1 MQMQQ
6 HITHP
11 IFKLISEAAKEL
23 NVDAYV
29 IGGYVRDCILGR
41 DTKDIDV
48 VSTGKGIEL
57 AQAVAARLGGSKISV
72 FKRFGTAMINH
83 KDLEVEF
90 VGARKESYSEDSRKP
105 AVEDGSIKDDQDR
118 RDFTINAMA
127 ISLNDGTWGELVDP
141 FNGVEDLKNGILRT
155 PLEPA
160 KTYSDDP
167 LRMMRAIRFATQ
179 LDFQIEEESFQAI
192 YENRERISIVSQERI
207 TDELNKIILAKVPS
221 KGFKLLFNTGLLH
234 LIFPKMTELFGVDVI
249 NGKAHKDNFYHTLQ
263 VLDNISENTD
273 NLWLRWAA
281 IMHDIEK
288 PITKR
293 FHPKVGWTF
302 HGHED
307 RGSRAVP
314 EIFRDL
320 KLPLNEK
327 MKYVQKLV
335 FLHLR
340 PIALV
345 QEVVTDSAVRRLLF
359 EAGEDIDDLMT
370 LCEADITSKNDD
382 RVKRYMKNF
391 EIVRQKMKEVEEK
404 DRVRSWQPP
413 VSGEEIMQAF
423 GMKPCKEVG
432 TIKDAIKDAIM
443 DGEIENS
450 REAAIAFMEKKGN
463 DLGLKLVQRL
473 ETDSEH

>member
-1 MQMQQ
+1 MKQY
-6 HITHP
+6 ISHP
-11 IFKLISEAAKEL
+11 IFKQVSEAAQCLDVE
-23 NVDAYV
+23 AYV
-29 IGGYVRDCILGR
+29 IGGYVRDCVLGR
-41 DTKDIDV
+41 NTKDIDI

-57 AQAVAARLGGSKISV
+57 AQAVAKSLGGSKISI
-72 FKRFGTAMINH
+72 FKRFGTAMIKH

-90 VGARKESYSEDSRKP
+90 VGARIESYNKDSRKP

-127 ISLNDGTWGELVDP
+127 ISLNQANWGELIDP
-141 FNGVEDLKNGILRT
+141 FDGVSDLKKGILKT

-160 KTYSDDP
+160 QTYSDDP

-179 LDFQIEEESFQAI
+179 LDFEIEERSFQAI
-192 YENRERISIVSQERI
+192 YENRERVSIVSQERI
-207 TDELNKIILAKVPS
+207 TDELNKIILAKTPS

-234 LIFPKMTELFGVDVI
+234 LVFPKMAELHGVDVI

-263 VLDNISENTD
+263 VLDNISLNTND
-273 NLWLRWAA
+273 LWLRWSA

-293 FHPKVGWTF
+293 YQSKVGWTF

-307 RGSRAVP
+307 RGARVVP
-314 EIFRDL
+314 EVFREL

-335 FLHLR
+335 LLHLR
-340 PIALV
+340 PISLV
-345 QEVVTDSAVRRLLF
+345 QDIVTDSAVRRLLF
-359 EAGEDIDDLMT
+359 EAGDDIEDLML
-370 LCEADITSKNDD
+370 LCEADITSKNDS

-391 EIVRQKMKEVEEK
+391 KIVRQKMKEVEEK
-404 DRVRSWQPP
+404 DRVRNWQPP
-413 VSGEEIMQAF
+413 ISGEDIIRAF
-423 GMKPCKEVG
+423 GLKPCREIG

-443 DGEIENS
+443 DGVIEND
-450 REAAIAFMEKKGN
+450 REAAITFMEKKGN
-463 DLGLKLVQRL
+463 ELGLKVVEQLQAN
-473 ETDSEH
+473 S

>member
-1 MQMQQ
+1 MKMQQ

-11 IFKLISEAAKEL
+11 IFKLISEAANQL

-29 IGGYVRDCILGR
+29 IGGYVRDCVLGR
-41 DTKDIDV
+41 ETKDIDV

-57 AQAVAARLGGSKISV
+57 AQAVAARLGGCNISV

-90 VGARKESYSEDSRKP
+90 VGARKESYSADSRKP

-141 FNGVEDLKNGILRT
+141 FNGVEDLKQGILRT

-192 YENRERISIVSQERI
+192 YQHRERISIVSQERI

-234 LIFPKMTELFGVDVI
+234 LVFPKMAELFGVDII

-263 VLDNISENTD
+263 VLDNISEHTD

-307 RGSRAVP
+307 KGSRAVP

-359 EAGEDIDDLMT
+359 EAGDDIEDLMT

-391 EIVRQKMKEVEEK
+391 ELVRQKMREVEEK
-404 DRVRSWQPP
+404 DRVRRWQPP
-413 VSGEEIMQAF
+413 VSGEEIMKAF
-423 GMKPCKEVG
+423 GIKPCREVG
-432 TIKDAIKDAIM
+432 IIKDAIKDAIM
-443 DGEIENS
+443 DGDIDNS
-450 REAAIAFMEKKGN
+450 REAAITFMEQKGN
-463 DLGLKLVQRL
+463 DLGLTIVERL
-473 ETDSEH
+473 KPNC